1 MKKPAAAKGRQ
12 QQQSRRKGAI
22 RIQEQHLD
30 ADPIRVLDPISI
42 SSAPWKM
49 EKVQDSRG
57 YLLDLTAE
65 TQSTPLVPPGR

>member
-42 SSAPWKM
+42 SSAP
-49 EKVQDSRG
+49 
-57 YLLDLTAE
+57 
-65 TQSTPLVPPGR
+65 